1 MRRALPLFLLL
12 SACYSAD
19 ALDLVS
25 NSVVA
30 GEYVV
35 GLADHA
41 TPVDLQDAADALGLV
56 LVDARGSDR
65 LAVLRDDEGR
75 DASEVLDDLAS
86 IDALAFAEAQVQYE
100 LLFRPSDFGTYLWG
114 LDNDG
119 SNGGTAGADVGAFE
133 AWDIATG
140 AGVVV
145 AVIDTGI
152 DATHDD
158 LRDNLWVNEGE
169 VPANGVDDDGNGYV
183 DDVHGYDFVFRDGD
197 PDDRVGHGTHVA
209 GTIAAV
215 ADDGYGVPGLAFGS
229 RVMALKLLDVN
240 AGGGAYTAAE
250 AINYAVNE
258 GAQVINASWGS
269 YGYST
274 ALRNAIQYAR
284 SRGVVFVAA
293 SGNEGNNNDSS
304 PMYPASYE
312 LDNVISVAASDR
324 RDRLA
329 SFSNYGQ
336 RVHLAAPGVD
346 IVSTWIGSDGW
357 TWQDGTSMASPYV
370 AAAAALVREAAPS
383 LSPAGARDLF
393 MASGARLTYREGDV
407 ASGARLDVAAALLHL
422 VGPPADQEDPAD
434 PVDPADPADPVEPPT
449 PAGWTYVPFP
459 IESPHPYANDWTGQI
474 AIGAPEGATEIKLHF
489 ARIDVESGY
498 DFVVVRSPD
507 GTKLAEWTGDIGA
520 VESEA
525 LPGQEVR
532 LFLFTDSSVTEWGL
546 QLEGYSWR

>member
-1 MRRALPLFLLL
+1 MHRVLPLFLLL
-12 SACYSAD
+12 SACYSAAELSGPSD
-19 ALDLVS
+19 SLVS
-25 NSVVA
+25 

-41 TPVDLQDAADALGLV
+41 TPLDLQDAAEALDLV

-65 LAVLRDDEGR
+65 LAVLRDETGREGG
-75 DASEVLDDLAS
+75 EVLEALGAL
-86 IDALAFAEAQVQYE
+86 DALAFAEAQVRYD
-100 LLFRPSDFGTYLWG
+100 LLLRPDDFGPYLWG

-119 SNGGTAGADVGAFE
+119 SNGGLEGSDVGAFE

-140 AGVVV
+140 EGVVV

-152 DATHDD
+152 DTAHED
-158 LRDNLWVNEGE
+158 LRANLWVNEGE

-215 ADDGYGVPGLAFGS
+215 ADDGYGVPGLAYGS
-229 RVMALKLLDVN
+229 RVMALKLLDVSS
-240 AGGGAYTAAE
+240 GGSAYTAAE
-250 AINYAVNE
+250 AVNYAVNE
-258 GAQVINASWGS
+258 GADVINASWGS

-293 SGNEGNNNDSS
+293 SGNEGNDNDSN
-304 PMYPASYE
+304 PMYPASYD
-312 LDNVISVAASDR
+312 LDNVVSVAASDR

-357 TWQDGTSMASPYV
+357 TWQDGTSMASPHV
-370 AAAAALVREAAPS
+370 AAAAALLREAAPS

-407 ASGARLDVAAALLHL
+407 ASGARLDVAAALHRL
-422 VGPPADQEDPAD
+422 VGAPSDQDDPEEPEEPEA
-434 PVDPADPADPVEPPT
+434 PVEPPA
-449 PAGWTYVPFP
+449 PAAWTWVPFP
-459 IESPHPYANDWTGQI
+459 IESPHPYPDDWSGQI

-489 ARIDVESGY
+489 ERIDVESGY
-498 DFVVVRSPD
+498 DFVVVRSPE
-507 GTKLAEWTGDIGA
+507 GTKLAEWTGDLGA
-520 VESEA
+520 VESAA

-546 QLEGYSWR
+546 KLEGYSWR